1 MDKIFDIPG
10 ISKPVTSS
18 QAIYQGSSFTWGEA
32 TRNGDRLPIATY
44 FEGRW
49 IPAATIAGNV
59 IRLANKLDGIR
70 AEFGDRP
77 ITVTSWLR
85 PPATN
90 RIVGGVSNS
99 QHLLGWAADIQIY
112 GYSPHEVAKKLD
124 PVWEGGLGDSATFT
138 HIDLRNLQ
146 GKPKA
151 RWDYGNA

>member
-1 MDKIFDIPG
+1 MDKIFNIPG
-10 ISKPVTSS
+10 VTKPVTSS
-18 QAIYQGSSFTWGEA
+18 QPIYRGSSFTWGEA
-32 TRNGDRLPIATY
+32 TRNGDRLPIATFY
-44 FEGRW
+44 EGRW
-49 IPAATIAGNV
+49 IPGATIASNI

-77 ITVTSWLR
+77 ITITSWLR

-99 QHLLGWAADIQIY
+99 HHLLGWAADIQIE
-112 GYSPHEVAKKLD
+112 GYSPKEVAKKLY

-138 HIDLRNLQ
+138 HIDLRNLL